1 MKAKIFQKKENNKSS
16 SFEMDIKT
24 KDAQSLG
31 VSLSS
36 LMYNDFDPDMDDYEQ
51 KEISIKKSDVK
62 FTVKG
67 TKGKLKI
74 VLESANI
81 EFDIDNEA
89 QSERFMDKD
98 WETETVF
105 PTLKITDKNKKEEF
119 IEFNGG
125 DFFTLEMVYQME
137 KKELLKK
144 VKEDGWALDDAEN
157 KFKKDKDIIKASKE
171 E

>member
-24 KDAQSLG
+24 KDAKSLV

-36 LMYNDFDPDMDDYEQ
+36 FMYNDFDPDVDDYEQ
-51 KEISIKKSDVK
+51 KEISVKKSGVK
-62 FTVKG
+62 FKVKD
-67 TKGKLKI
+67 TKGKIKI

-81 EFDIDNEA
+81 EFDIDDES

-98 WETETVF
+98 WETETIF
-105 PTLKITDKNKKEEF
+105 PKLKITDKSKKEEF

-125 DFFTLEMVYQME
+125 DFFTLEVVY
-137 KKELLKK
+137 
-144 VKEDGWALDDAEN
+144 
-157 KFKKDKDIIKASKE
+157 
-171 E
+171 